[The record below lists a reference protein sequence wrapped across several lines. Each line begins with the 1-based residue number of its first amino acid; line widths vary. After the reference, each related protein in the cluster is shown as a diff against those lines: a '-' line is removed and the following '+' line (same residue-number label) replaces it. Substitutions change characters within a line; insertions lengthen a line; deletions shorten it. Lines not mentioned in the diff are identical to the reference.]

1 MFQGKVQHQSVLMA
15 VLRDVAHV
23 RAPVVDGGVAD
34 ITAAKGHRAAAAL
47 LQAGQAVDELA
58 LAVAVDAGDAQ
69 NLTRPGLEAD
79 IMDRIPL
86 LGMGGDRQVLHLE
99 HRLTGSGLL
108 LDHLKLHRAAHHHVG
123 QGLLVG
129 VLSIHGADVLALA
142 QHCDAVGHGHNLVE
156 LVGDE
161 ENTLALLGKLLHG
174 GHQLINLLGGE
185 DGGGLVK
192 DQNLVVAVE
201 HLEDLHPLLHA
212 HGDVFHPGV
221 QIHL

>member
-1 MFQGKVQHQSVLMA
+1 MVAG
-15 VLRDVAHV
+15 DVAVGVGRVIEHAARLRGLEAGDGLQQLLLAGAGDARNAQDFAAEGLEGHV
-23 RAPVVDGGVAD
+23 VQGLDPLV
-34 ITAAKGHRAAAAL
+34 IP
-47 LQAGQAVDELA
+47 AGQALDLQAEIPVLGLRPVDVQA
-58 LAVAVDAGDAQ
+58 H
-69 NLTRPGLEAD
+69 RP
-79 IMDRIPL
+79 
-86 LGMGGDRQVLHLE
+86 
-99 HRLTGSGLL
+99 
-108 LDHLKLHRAAHHHVG
+108 AHHHLG
-123 QGLLVG
+123 ELLGVG
-129 VLSIHGADVLALA
+129 VGCVDGADVLALA

-161 ENTLALLGKLLHG
+161 ENALALLGKLLHG